1 MWTLTIAEKWN
12 AGEIGCG
19 ELLIELAGR
28 MKRLA
33 PGQLFGLTALD
44 PGAVEDILSWCRL
57 TGHALVS
64 ASHPVYQLC
73 RRSD

>member
-1 MWTLTIAEKWN
+1 MGTLTIAEKWN

-19 ELLIELAGR
+19 ELLIELAER

-33 PGQLFGLTALD
+33 PGQLFELTALD
-44 PGAVEDILSWCRL
+44 PGAVEDIPSWCRL

-64 ASHPVYQLC
+64 ASHPVYQLR

>member
-1 MWTLTIAEKWN
+1 LTIAEKWN

-33 PGQLFGLTALD
+33 PGQLFELTALD
-44 PGAVEDILSWCRL
+44 PGAVEDIPSWCRL

-64 ASHPVYQLC
+64 ASHPVYQLR